1 MIVDPLAK
9 LNINV
14 QNYDVKRRASVYY
27 DMGGTMCWT
36 KAWFNDRE
44 RGERSVAIPLHLAL
58 QFAHDEISLDEWLAR
73 FYPKQMSVY
82 QKVMTEARKQLLGI

>member
-27 DMGGTMCWT
+27 EDQ
-36 KAWFNDRE
+36 
-44 RGERSVAIPLHLAL
+44 S
-58 QFAHDEISLDEWLAR
+58 
-73 FYPKQMSVY
+73 
-82 QKVMTEARKQLLGI
+82 